1 MTEISGE
8 EKTLLHRNIGL
19 IVAAGRGVRAGGG
32 LPKQYRPLAGQ
43 PVLRHTLRNFLDC
56 KGIDA
61 VLVVIHPDD
70 RAFYE
75 LAIEGLDMSRLLPP
89 VPGGASRQES
99 VRCGLE
105 ALSRQDPQPLRV
117 LIHDAARAMVS
128 PTLIRRVLNAIDE
141 TAGAVPALALH
152 DTIKESDETGA
163 CVVRTLPRERLWRAQ
178 TPQGFP
184 FAAILAAHRATTGR
198 SLTDDAAVAE
208 AVGMPVHLVEGDER
222 NFKITE
228 PADFARAERL
238 LAEKAGTIASH
249 AVAMPREEIR
259 VGTGFDVHR
268 FGAGDHV
275 MLCGLAI
282 PHDQGLAGH
291 SDADV
296 ALHAVTDALLGAIAA
311 GDIGSH
317 FPPSDERWRGAPSD
331 HFVRHALDLLAVL
344 GGRLVHCDLTIIG
357 ERPKIGPHRS
367 ALRRRL
373 TEILGT
379 EMSRVSIKATTT
391 EQLGFAGRGEG
402 LAAQAA
408 VSVALPASDRPGT
421 GNVPA
426 A

>member
-1 MTEISGE
+1 MTEISGK
-8 EKTLLHRNIGL
+8 EKPLLHRNIGL

-43 PVLRHTLRNFLDC
+43 PVLRHAIRAFLAVDA
-56 KGIDA
+56 IDA

-70 RAFYE
+70 RAFHD
-75 LAIEGLDMSRLLPP
+75 LAVEGLEDPRLLAP
-89 VPGGASRQES
+89 VTGGASRQES

-105 ALSRQDPQPLRV
+105 ALAGRETPPQRV
-117 LIHDAARAMVS
+117 LIHDAARALVP
-128 PTLIRRVLNAIDE
+128 PTLIRRVLDAIDE
-141 TAGAVPALALH
+141 TAGAVPALALN
-152 DTIKESDETGA
+152 DTIKESDAAGRN
-163 CVVRTLPRERLWRAQ
+163 VVRTLARERLWRAQ

-184 FAAILAAHRATTGR
+184 FAAILAAHRAAAGLA
-198 SLTDDAAVAE
+198 LTDDAAVAE
-208 AVGMPVHLVEGDER
+208 AASMPVRLVEGDER

-249 AVAMPREEIR
+249 AVAMPPEETR
-259 VGTGFDVHR
+259 VGIGFDVHR
-268 FGAGDHV
+268 FAPGDHV
-275 MLCGLAI
+275 MLCGVAI
-282 PHDQGLAGH
+282 PHTQGLAGH

-317 FPPSDERWRGAPSD
+317 FPPSDERWRGAPSER
-331 HFVRHALDLLAVL
+331 FLAHALDLLAVR

-367 ALRRRL
+367 ALRQRL
-373 TEILGT
+373 AEILDT
-379 EMSRVSIKATTT
+379 DMSRVSIKATTT
-391 EQLGFAGRGEG
+391 ERLGFTGRGEG
-402 LAAQAA
+402 LAAEAA
-408 VSVALPASDRPGT
+408 VSVVLPASDRPGT
-421 GNVPA
+421 GHVPA